1 MYFDTHA
8 HYDDPQF
15 DADREE
21 VLAALYDAG
30 VELVVDPGSDVRSSR
45 LAAEIA
51 EKHAFVYAAAGI
63 HPESAADFTPQ
74 TLAEIRAL
82 CRGGKVVAVG
92 EIGLDYHYEDAA
104 PREVQQRALYAQFEL
119 AGELGLPVIFHDRE
133 AHEDSLRAVRAFP
146 GVKGVFHCYSGSL
159 ETARELLA
167 LGWYISFTGSIT
179 FKNARRAPEIVAAV
193 PHDRIM
199 IETDSPYMAPVPV
212 RGRRNDSSYIKYIC
226 ETAARFMGIS
236 ESEAAKLTLE
246 NGKRFYG
253 IENF

>member
-15 DADREE
+15 DSDREE

-45 LAAEIA
+45 RAAEIA
-51 EKHAFVYAAAGI
+51 EKYAFVYAAAGI
-63 HPESAADFTPQ
+63 HPESAADFTPEA
-74 TLAEIRAL
+74 LAEIREL

-104 PREVQQRALYAQFEL
+104 PREVQQKALYAQLEL
-119 AGELGLPVIFHDRE
+119 AGKLGLPVIFHDRE